1 MLLALAVS
9 AAAAVLAIAASWF
22 MWWACRR
29 NAFWSMAAGALL
41 SFIAL
46 AAAIAIAWLL

>member
-1 MLLALAVS
+1 VLIPVLVVA
-9 AAAAVLAIAASWF
+9 AAAAVAVAASWF

-29 NAFWSMAAGALL
+29 SPIWSMAAGALL

-46 AAAIAIAWLL
+46 GGAIAIAWLL